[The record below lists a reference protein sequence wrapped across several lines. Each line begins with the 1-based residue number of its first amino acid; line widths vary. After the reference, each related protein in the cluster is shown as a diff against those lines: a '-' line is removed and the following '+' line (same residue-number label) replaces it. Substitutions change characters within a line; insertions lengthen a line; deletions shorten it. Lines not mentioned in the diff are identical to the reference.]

1 MSTETVTSSTP
12 ESLTGRVKWFNNKTG
27 YGFITIAD
35 GAKAGD
41 DIFVHHSAVNV
52 SDQQYKF
59 LVQGEYVEFVLT
71 AVEGGKHPFQAANVS
86 GIKGGKLMC
95 ETRNETKNVR
105 KTYKSDTTVQEGITV
120 EVAKTPR
127 ASSSSS
133 SAASPRPRGEG
144 PRDAAASSSSSSSS
158 QTWKVVEGNTPA
170 KRRGRPPRAAAVAAE
185 SR

>member
-1 MSTETVTSSTP
+1 MATETVTSSTP

-27 YGFITIAD
+27 YGFITISD

-105 KTYKSDTTVQEGITV
+105 KTYKSDSTVQESVAV

-127 ASSSSS
+127 ASS

-144 PRDAAASSSSSSSS
+144 PRDAAAATSSSS
-158 QTWKVVEGNTPA
+158 QTWKVVEGNGPA
-170 KRRGRPPRAAAVAAE
+170 KRRGRPPRAAAVSE

>member
-1 MSTETVTSSTP
+1 MATETVTSSTP

-27 YGFITIAD
+27 YGFITISD

-105 KTYKSDTTVQEGITV
+105 KTYKSDSTVQESVAV

-127 ASSSSS
+127 APS

-144 PRDAAASSSSSSSS
+144 PRDAAAVASSSS
-158 QTWKVVEGNTPA
+158 QTWKVVEGNGPA
-170 KRRGRPPRAAAVAAE
+170 KRRGRPPRAAAASE